1 MGKNIF
7 DVIVYRFG
15 SAHHV
20 GKFSTPPPT
29 PLVLTSPGQLPLR
42 RAVVHLNL
50 DALAVDVSVT

>member
-7 DVIVYRFG
+7 DVIVYKFG

-20 GKFSTPPPT
+20 GKFSNPPT
-29 PLVLTSPGQLPLR
+29 PLVLTAPGQLSLR
-42 RAVVHLNL
+42 RAVVHLDL